1 MILIGVIKNLM
12 GKDALKRILRQQ
24 NHSSLAI
31 KVDLE
36 NLKIDEYIVIDVR
49 TPQLYATTP
58 HIQNSLNLH
67 DIEEL
72 KEFCHQ
78 HKEGK
83 ILLVCNG
90 GLESAR
96 YGSILVESGL
106 SNIFYLDEYLQ
117 IIEDYIPLEHPKEER

>member
-1 MILIGVIKNLM
+1 M
-12 GKDALKRILRQQ
+12 GKDALKRILKQQ
-24 NHSSLAI
+24 NHSSLAV

-36 NLKIDEYIVIDVR
+36 NLKLEEYIIVDVR
-49 TPQLYATTP
+49 TSQLYSTTP
-58 HIQNSLNLH
+58 HICNSYNIH

-72 KEFCHQ
+72 KNFCQ
-78 HKEGK
+78 SQSDRK

-117 IIEDYIPLEHPKEER
+117 IIEDYIPLEYPKEKR

>member
-58 HIQNSLNLH
+58 HIQNSLNIH

-72 KEFCHQ
+72 KEFCKNNQ
-78 HKEGK
+78 DKK
-83 ILLVCNG
+83 ILLACNG

>member
-1 MILIGVIKNLM
+1 M

-58 HIQNSLNLH
+58 HIQNSLNIH
-67 DIEEL
+67 DTEEL

-78 HKEGK
+78 QKEKK

>member
-58 HIQNSLNLH
+58 HIQNSLNIH
-67 DIEEL
+67 DIDEL

-78 HKEGK
+78 QKEKK

-96 YGSILVESGL
+96 YGSILVENGL